1 MKNNILNKCIRYLSF
16 CSFFLLLYGC
26 SNDDNGTIEVE
37 SEISTPSGTI
47 SFTIN
52 NSAVNKETI
61 LNLENGDFLEQ
72 MEVTGPVAIAEHREH
87 TYLFRENS
95 LVKQDGNGN
104 LIWEKTYP
112 EDELN
117 PFEIFRSN
125 TVFEEQAVFFSY
137 SRLDTFTFERTHF
150 LECVSLVDGGTIWIK
165 NVSGETFP
173 SLVNGRLLAL
183 TYPNGNSPVNFA
195 YLDKEN
201 GSTTFEKTYEERI
214 DPSNLTIDRNT
225 ILVSSWGDRV
235 FALNTMLNEEWSF
248 ETGAENVRNGIIA
261 RNQLIFPSRDRNVYA
276 LNKDTG
282 TLNWQSALEIPNS
295 KGFHTHNDI
304 SYVLQKNEDKVIV
317 FKIDNEDGTLQTRTE
332 LQLSNPENSIY
343 TAFFEDYM
351 VLANPTNDVRVSIR
365 LIYLPSAQVLWQ
377 TDSVGIG
384 TRNLQIKIQLDQ

>member
-1 MKNNILNKCIRYLSF
+1 MMKKLKKMKNNILNKCIRYLSF

-95 LVKQDGNGN
+95 LVKQDGNGIR
-104 LIWEKTYP
+104 IWEKTYP

-261 RNQLIFPSRDRNVYA
+261 RNQLILPSRDRNVYA
-276 LNKDTG
+276 LDKETG
-282 TLNWQSALEIPNS
+282 SPHLKFRIP
-295 KGFHTHNDI
+295 K
-304 SYVLQKNEDKVIV
+304 
-317 FKIDNEDGTLQTRTE
+317 
-332 LQLSNPENSIY
+332 
-343 TAFFEDYM
+343 
-351 VLANPTNDVRVSIR
+351 VSIPIMTFR
-365 LIYLPSAQVLWQ
+365 MYFKKMKIKSSCLKLIMKMALYKLE
-377 TDSVGIG
+377 
-384 TRNLQIKIQLDQ
+384 RNCSYQIQKIQSILPFSKIIWFWPTPPMMCVFPYALFICQVPKCSGKPIV